1 MAEPPEIRIG
11 TLDREQALHLLGE
24 HFSAGRLSVAEF
36 DERSGQI
43 TTAAT
48 RGELDRVFDDLP
60 ASTAQNFGRA
70 PAEPKPT
77 PVERHGF
84 HPDWTG
90 RIIAVIPILAVILFF
105 VTGSWLWFLAIPAA
119 GVLLFGTNHERH
131 GRRDRRDRRRGR
143 N

>member
-11 TLDREQALHLLGE
+11 TDDREHALHLLGE

-43 TTAAT
+43 TSATT

-60 ASTAQNFGRA
+60 ENTAQNFGRPLPEHEPAAVARRAFA
-70 PAEPKPT
+70 P
-77 PVERHGF
+77 
-84 HPDWTG
+84 DLSG
-90 RIIAVIPILAVILFF
+90 RLLALVPILALVLFF

-119 GVLLFGTNHERH
+119 GALFFTK
-131 GRRDRRDRRRGR
+131 R
-143 N
+143 NDD